1 MLIWVGNSALSVSND
16 IFIYHPCSMNSP
28 SKRNTLV
35 YVDTLLCLPQKR
47 KKKKKEEKRK
57 EKEKHNLFCTT
68 MTKSPLLGPSIPP
81 PGGYLSRLLRFHALN
96 ASRLVSC
103 RVDLLSLLKRKARA
117 RVERDWTGSIGL

>member
-1 MLIWVGNSALSVSND
+1 
-16 IFIYHPCSMNSP
+16 MNSP

-35 YVDTLLCLPQKR
+35 YVETLLCLPQKR
-47 KKKKKEEKRK
+47 KKKRK

-103 RVDLLSLLKRKARA
+103 RVDLLSL
-117 RVERDWTGSIGL
+117 